1 VRQTHNLADR
11 HTLSPKQFAR
21 YLLLVGVLLVLL
33 LALQIRKAIWL
44 GEANGQLQ
52 RELAAQ
58 RAAQGGA
65 VAPTVAIT
73 KEQLNRQAERIAF
86 ANSLIAKD
94 AFKWSVLLE
103 RLEQTLTE
111 GIALERVQ
119 PDPRTG
125 DISLVGR
132 ARDLSGLQGYL
143 HGLSRSQWF
152 ADAYLL
158 EQDRVADKEP
168 GVQPFLRFTIAVKEA
183 F

>member
-1 VRQTHNLADR
+1 MRQTHNLADS
-11 HTLSPKQFAR
+11 HILSPKQFGR

-33 LALQIRKAIWL
+33 LAAQIRQAIRL
-44 GEANGQLQ
+44 GQANGQLQ

-58 RAAQGGA
+58 RATQGQA
-65 VAPTVAIT
+65 VAPPVAIS
-73 KEQLNRQAERIAF
+73 KEQLKRQAERIAF
-86 ANSLIAKD
+86 ANGLIARD

-103 RLEQTLTE
+103 RLEQTLID

-119 PDPRTG
+119 PDPKTG
-125 DISLVGR
+125 NISLVGR
-132 ARDLSGLQGYL
+132 ARDLSGLRGYL

-158 EQDRVADKEP
+158 EQDRVADKKP
-168 GVQPFLRFTIAVKEA
+168 GVQPFLRFTIDVKEA